1 MNILLSSLCSH
12 LHLKPGHTALL
23 NKRDTSDVWR
33 QFVTWLLVDSD
44 DGVIRFTKPGSL
56 QYHAIQQVAQLYI
69 EDCKDANAWEAA
81 FYAAEAACA
90 ACANCAANAAYY
102 AAKAAFYAIY
112 STAWYAADEADAE
125 TACAT
130 CAAFDAA
137 WSAYAA
143 ADAYAAYYERM
154 ANKLI
159 ELLQAAPMIK

>member
-69 EDCKDANAWEAA
+69 EDCKDADAWK
-81 FYAAEAACA
+81 
-90 ACANCAANAAYY
+90 AAY
-102 AAKAAFYAIY
+102 
-112 STAWYAADEADAE
+112 
-125 TACAT
+125 
-130 CAAFDAA
+130 DAA
-137 WSAYAA
+137 WSAYS
-143 ADAYAAYYERM
+143 AYSACLFHVFACYV
-154 ANKLI
+154 
-159 ELLQAAPMIK
+159 